1 MLTIVKGLL
10 KWPLLIFLLVYHIS
24 KVRMV
29 RLWFSL
35 NEWLLLWKPRDSN
48 RIARC
53 LYCVHIIIVW
63 LQFLRWFLIGWI
75 PWALRVNW
83 LLWSVWLLSLIS
95 LIYIGFQL
103 ALVLLIIF
111 LLFSIWAV
119 HFLVSTWFGSILLLK
134 FWQSQWL
141 WWAYFSMI
149 KLIFSM
155 FFILV
160 IITGILLVKCLGL
173 IFVYLICRCVAT
185 LLLLCLHLF
194 DGSQWRPRWAL
205 NIMLIFNR
213 FIWFLLS
220 VPTYVTNPISRFIW
234 LIGFSF

>member
-1 MLTIVKGLL
+1 MSGNRVAIDIIWKTHDDFIIFQQFNLFLYVCLAGFGCKSLVNKQLKLIHIRRTLLHMLTIVKGLL

-119 HFLVSTWFGSILLLK
+119 HFLVSTWFGSILLL
-134 FWQSQWL
+134 
-141 WWAYFSMI
+141 
-149 KLIFSM
+149 
-155 FFILV
+155 
-160 IITGILLVKCLGL
+160 
-173 IFVYLICRCVAT
+173 
-185 LLLLCLHLF
+185 
-194 DGSQWRPRWAL
+194 
-205 NIMLIFNR
+205 
-213 FIWFLLS
+213 
-220 VPTYVTNPISRFIW
+220 
-234 LIGFSF
+234 